1 LPRTPSKTTQTKRR
15 RRGIFITLEG
25 IEGSGKTTQLARL
38 AKFLRENGHRVVET
52 RKPGGTPLAEQIR
65 EVMLGLPSAMPS
77 ERKTR
82 RPAEPMTSECEAA
95 LVCAARAQHVTYVIQ
110 PAIEEGTLV
119 LLPISDSTLA
129 IKANNFLTILLDQTL
144 RFPMTY
150 VKYI

>member
-1 LPRTPSKTTQTKRR
+1 
-15 RRGIFITLEG
+15 
-25 IEGSGKTTQLARL
+25 
-38 AKFLRENGHRVVET
+38 
-52 RKPGGTPLAEQIR
+52 
-65 EVMLGLPSAMPS
+65 MPS

-129 IKANNFLTILLDQTL
+129 IKANNFINYTFRPNTKVPNDIC
-144 RFPMTY
+144 
-150 VKYI
+150 

>member
-1 LPRTPSKTTQTKRR
+1 MLPSKTTQTKRR

-52 RKPGGTPLAEQIR
+52 REPGGTPLAEQIR

-82 RPAEPMTSECEAA
+82 RPAEPMTPECEAA
-95 LVCAARAQHVTYVIQ
+95 LVFAARAQRVTQMIQ
-110 PAIEEGTLV
+110 PIEEGASPLR
-119 LLPISDSTLA
+119 PISDSTLA
-129 IKANNFLTILLDQTL
+129 IKANNFLNYTFRPNTKVPTDIC
-144 RFPMTY
+144 
-150 VKYI
+150 